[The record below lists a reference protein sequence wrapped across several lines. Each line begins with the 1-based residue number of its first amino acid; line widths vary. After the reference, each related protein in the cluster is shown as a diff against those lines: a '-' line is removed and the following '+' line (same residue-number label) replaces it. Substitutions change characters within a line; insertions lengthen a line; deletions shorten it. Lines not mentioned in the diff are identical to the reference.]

1 MVLRTRS
8 KQDDSWPGQCFNL
21 YIDERG
27 LSRCLSQRTSIHL
40 PLRRIQLRNF
50 TMPFERFRSKNDRPV
65 CAICRRPGRGLFR
78 ESMLERYDTTDVRI
92 SKYIVRI
99 DMGKSYSRYGNFQ
112 GKKRASRRG
121 TFRCHESEW
130 PMIRS
135 RNTRDYIITRT
146 KSCRFRANPRV
157 GWLAKLRTSS
167 SVDLSSIAVLLKDRH
182 TIVSYSIWITGLF
195 LMGLPR
201 TSMRNDLWSITE
213 KELELIS
220 RIIAKVREK
229 FQISVIFLPSYDRAR
244 RSIYFNWSTEGT
256 GPLADPPVVFETT
269 EDPTIN
275 NLTRNDINCD
285 KTGTCYDGMYIL
297 NRH

>member
-1 MVLRTRS
+1 MVLRTCS
-8 KQDDSWPGQCFNL
+8 KQDDSWPGQCFDL

-27 LSRCLSQRTSIHL
+27 LSRGLSERTSIHL
-40 PLRRIQLRNF
+40 PLRRIQLRDF
-50 TMPFERFRSKNDRPV
+50 TMSFERFRSKNDRPV

-78 ESMLERYDTTDVRI
+78 KSMLERYDTTDIRT
-92 SKYIVRI
+92 SKYVIRI
-99 DMGKSYSRYGNFQ
+99 DEESYSRHRNFQ
-112 GKKRASRRG
+112 GKKRASRRE

-229 FQISVIFLPSYDRAR
+229 FQMSVIFLPSYDRVHR
-244 RSIYFNWSTEGT
+244 FDIFKLIHRGYR
-256 GPLADPPVVFETT
+256 
-269 EDPTIN
+269 TISGSAS
-275 NLTRNDINCD
+275 RFRDH
-285 KTGTCYDGMYIL
+285 GRPHYQ
-297 NRH
+297 

>member
-1 MVLRTRS
+1 MVLRTCS
-8 KQDDSWPGQCFNL
+8 KQDDSWPGQCLDL
-21 YIDERG
+21 YIDEGGLSRG
-27 LSRCLSQRTSIHL
+27 LSERTSIHL

-50 TMPFERFRSKNDRPV
+50 TMSFERLRSKNDRPV
-65 CAICRRPGRGLFR
+65 CAICRRPGCGLFR
-78 ESMLERYDTTDVRI
+78 KSMLERYDTTDTRI
-92 SKYIVRI
+92 SKCIVWT
-99 DMGKSYSRYGNFQ
+99 DEKSYSRYGNFQ
-112 GKKRASRRG
+112 AKKRASRRG

-135 RNTRDYIITRT
+135 RNTRDCIITRT
-146 KSCRFRANPRV
+146 KSCRFRVNPRV

-167 SVDLSSIAVLLKDRH
+167 SVDLSSIAVLLRDRH

-195 LMGLPR
+195 LTGLPR

-213 KELELIS
+213 KGLELIS

-229 FQISVIFLPSYDRAR
+229 FQISVIFLPSYDRAH
-244 RSIYFNWSTEGT
+244 RSIYLNWSTEGT